1 MMSRAVRAETRSRA
15 KEDIK
20 RVINAI
26 DKVRTWEK
34 KWITIGDTTM
44 RIFKWVPVSNP
55 DSSQRTNFRAMKF
68 KGVGKKGVFR
78 KGARVAKEEGSEKAE
93 EKNGEAPK
101 STSKVSIEDCN
112 EDSNSVADSNSMIS
126 STKQP
131 RTIAPQTFNEDSNL
145 NSQDSNL
152 SSENYSNYEDSNMS
166 FPATV
171 SNHGSNADDTNDANP
186 DMRLAMSLIG
196 EEQKKNMNRDSRD
209 SGPPVLERE
218 SSEPPT
224 KKSRTE
230 SSSKENSNSSS

>member
-55 DSSQRTNFRAMKF
+55 DSSQ
-68 KGVGKKGVFR
+68 GVGKKGVFR